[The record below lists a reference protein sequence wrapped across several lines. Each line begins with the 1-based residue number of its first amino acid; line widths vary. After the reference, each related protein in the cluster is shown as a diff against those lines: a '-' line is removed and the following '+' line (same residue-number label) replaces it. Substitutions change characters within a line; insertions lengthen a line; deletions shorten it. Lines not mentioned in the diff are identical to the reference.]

1 VAFVEQGSRQI
12 GPCHGC
18 GKYGHL
24 VRDCPDL
31 KDEEK
36 KAVAQVLQ
44 NNKKNKTGQAHVDI
58 QEKAKIADAET
69 KELQE
74 CIARE

>member
-1 VAFVEQGSRQI
+1 
-12 GPCHGC
+12 
-18 GKYGHL
+18 L